1 MNSTVVL
8 DASFVLKWVL
18 NESDSSK
25 ALALLTEWTSEGVV
39 ILAPALLAYEAANAL
54 YQHVRSGKFSA
65 DAARQSLTDVILKG
79 LTFDFSS
86 DLALSM
92 RAIDLAGQY
101 DLSATYDSHY
111 LALAEREGCE
121 FWTADT
127 KMWRAIR
134 GKLPWVR
141 WLDDYVPANSD
152 TSPNTSDPNNS

>member
-1 MNSTVVL
+1 MNSIVVL

-25 ALALLTEWTSEGVV
+25 ALALLTEWASEGVV

-54 YQHVRSGKFSA
+54 YQHVHSGEFSA

-92 RAIDLAGQY
+92 RAIELAGQY

-152 TSPNTSDPNNS
+152 TSPNASDPNNS

>member
-25 ALALLTEWTSEGVV
+25 ALALLTEWASEGVV
-39 ILAPALLAYEAANAL
+39 MLAPALLAYEAANAL
-54 YQHVRSGKFSA
+54 YQHVRSGEFSA
-65 DAARQSLTDVILKG
+65 DAAKQSLTDVILKG

-92 RAIDLAGQY
+92 QAIELAGQY

-134 GKLPWVR
+134 GNLPWVR

-152 TSPNTSDPNNS
+152 TSPNASDPNNS

>member
-18 NESDSSK
+18 NEPDSSK
-25 ALALLTEWTSEGVV
+25 ALALLTEWVGEEVV
-39 ILAPALLAYEAANAL
+39 MLAPALLAYEAANAL

-65 DAARQSLTDVILKG
+65 DAAKQSLTDVILKG

-92 RAIDLAGQY
+92 RAIELAGQY
-101 DLSATYDSHY
+101 NLSATYDPHY

-121 FWTADT
+121 FWTADL
-127 KMWRAIR
+127 KMWNVIR
-134 GKLPWVR
+134 GKIDWVH
-141 WLDDYVPANSD
+141 WIGDEEL
-152 TSPNTSDPNNS
+152 